1 MAKIKA
7 GTYRF
12 NDVLTATDV
21 ELNANLNFTV
31 EVSAYGMYEGVAHCD
46 NITVTA
52 EMHNPD
58 MPYRYWYNTMH
69 YNVVDLVPP
78 FEYLSTPVELLMYQ
92 TTYYDGEISG
102 IWETDTYS
110 EGIKTITV
118 PYDQDVSDE
127 FEPWFTANTKRLST
141 ITYNGSTIATL
152 NGGQTATLKC
162 KGMKMESD
170 IVVEV
175 PESGGGSGGGAEM
188 NIAYGDT
195 EPTDTSKLWVKTNTP
210 DAVNVTSRI
219 VTSGGEMELAIAGL
233 PRRASAITSA
243 AVGTKVYL
251 FGGLDGSQLNTINV
265 FDTENNTINTLSI
278 TLPSAASAIA
288 SAAVGTKVYLF
299 GGKDDSSY
307 LSTINVFDT
316 ETNTITMLSTTLPYR
331 LSGIASAAVGTK
343 VYLFGGEYSTSYYS
357 IISVFDTETNTITML
372 STTLPQG
379 ASTIASAAVG
389 TKVYLFG
396 GGNKSSR
403 FSTINVFDTENNTI
417 TTLSATLPTVAS
429 FITSAAVGTKVYLF
443 GGFNGSRL
451 NTINVFDTEN
461 NTITTLSITLPS
473 AASAIASAAVGTKVY
488 LFGGYANSAIQE
500 INAFVTSMPLTA
512 NNLLIET
519 NVAKNLFNLL
529 PNVEMGVN
537 SVYLGNADGNA
548 EKVAAALYRNGAW
561 VEI

>member
-12 NDVLTATDV
+12 NDVLSVPSGGADSGVFDFTTEALGYIV
-21 ELNANLNFTV
+21 HCNNLYAGVRPELTYVVDSAPSELEEYLGSLGIALPFPFLVFNGERWSFT
-31 EVSAYGMYEGVAHCD
+31 EYGVA
-46 NITVTA
+46 
-52 EMHNPD
+52 
-58 MPYRYWYNTMH
+58 
-69 YNVVDLVPP
+69 
-78 FEYLSTPVELLMYQ
+78 
-92 TTYYDGEISG
+92 
-102 IWETDTYS
+102 
-110 EGIKTITV
+110 IKTIIV

-127 FEPWFTANTKRLST
+127 FEPWFTTNAKRLST
-141 ITYNGSTIATL
+141 ITYNGATIATL

-417 TTLSATLPTVAS
+417 
-429 FITSAAVGTKVYLF
+429 
-443 GGFNGSRL
+443 N
-451 NTINVFDTEN
+451 
-461 NTITTLSITLPS
+461 TLSITLPS